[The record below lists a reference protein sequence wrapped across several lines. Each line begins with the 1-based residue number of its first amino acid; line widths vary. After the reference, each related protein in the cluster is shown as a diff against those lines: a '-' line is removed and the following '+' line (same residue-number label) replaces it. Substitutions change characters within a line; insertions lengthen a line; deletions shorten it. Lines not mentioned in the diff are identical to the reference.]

1 MKNRVVITDEML
13 DGLRE
18 RVRSYHTPKRY
29 PHVLGVEREAAALGA
44 IYLPDE
50 INALR
55 AAALLHDI
63 TKMLDVEKQLKLFD
77 EFGIMKNGDEES
89 APKLL
94 HAKTAAALIERD
106 FPDFADEKIISAVRR
121 HTTGKVGMSLFEM
134 LIYLAD
140 YIEDTRTFEDCVTL
154 RKYFYDSIADART
167 EDERMDVLQRTM
179 IMSFDMTVKNLIDEG
194 SLIDR
199 DTVEAR
205 NWFILNSKK

>member
-1 MKNRVVITDEML
+1 MKNSANITDEML

-18 RVRSYHTPKRY
+18 RVQGYYTKKRY
-29 PHVLGVEREAAALGA
+29 PHVLGVEREAVSLGA
-44 IYLPDE
+44 VYLPDE

-63 TKMLDVEKQLKLFD
+63 TKKLDVEKQLKLFD
-77 EFGIMKNGDEES
+77 EFGIMKTGDEES

-106 FPDFADEKIISAVRR
+106 FPDFAHEKIISAVRN
-121 HTTGKVGMSLFEM
+121 HTTGKAGMSLFDM

-140 YIEDTRTFEDCVTL
+140 YIEDTRTFEDCVAL
-154 RKYFYDSIADART
+154 RKFFYEGLADAAS
-167 EDERMDVLQRTM
+167 ESERINVLQKTM
-179 IMSFDMTVKNLIDEG
+179 ILSFDMTVKNLIDEG
-194 SLIDR
+194 ALIDR

-205 NWFILNSKK
+205 NWFVMNLKK